1 MDLNKYRDLPDY
13 LSVTELNSLFSELLG
28 YIEANYAASP
38 LGISEALYEL
48 AERQFNTYENL
59 EESLKERIDN
69 WAISIWNIDNHKL
82 IANLLSLIAL
92 LGLQK
97 SFLTAK
103 TSLAN
108 TNLNPEVRKDIE
120 DTVSELEGNVSDP
133 YSGFK

>member
-1 MDLNKYRDLPDY
+1 MDLYKYRDLPDY
-13 LSVTELNSLFSELLG
+13 LSVTELNSHFSDLLG

-38 LGISEALYEL
+38 LGKSEALYEL
-48 AERQFNTYENL
+48 ADRQFNTYEYL
-59 EESLKERIDN
+59 EESLKERIDS
-69 WAISIWNIDNHKL
+69 WVISIWNIDNFKL
-82 IANLLSLIAL
+82 IDNLLSLIAL

-108 TNLNPEVRKDIE
+108 TNLNPEVRTELE
-120 DTVSELEGNVSDP
+120 DTVTELEGNVSDP